1 MMETLINE
9 CFSYVT
15 FKNWVAEFMKER
27 SDVKDGHRSGRQISM
42 TTSKNI
48 DSVHDI
54 ILVDRGI
61 LDSSL

>member
-54 ILVDRGI
+54 I
-61 LDSSL
+61 